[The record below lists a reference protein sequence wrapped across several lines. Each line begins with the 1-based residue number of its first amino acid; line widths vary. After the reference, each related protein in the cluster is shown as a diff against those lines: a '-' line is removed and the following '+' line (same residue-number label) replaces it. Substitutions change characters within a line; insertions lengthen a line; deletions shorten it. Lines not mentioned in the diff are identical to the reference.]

1 MMRQPIHTVYG
12 GAHLFH
18 RDLIAKLGRLALEA
32 FINHRELLGLPASV
46 ERRVIEK
53 LKQDPVE
60 DYRIDFED
68 GYGYRSDEEED
79 QHATAAAI
87 EVGRAVAFST
97 LPKLCGIRVKS
108 FAHSRQR
115 ALRTLRVFFD
125 SAGTLPE
132 SFCVTLP
139 KVTDPEQVTSLCHAL
154 EELGVSTP
162 VELMIEAPEALRNL
176 RVLIAAAGERCRGA
190 HFGPYDFTASC
201 GVMGAAQGLRHPL
214 CTHARNQMLIELA
227 GSGIWLSDGPTST
240 LPTGSRDEIGRA
252 WRVQWDDI
260 QHSLATGYYQGWD
273 LHPAQL
279 PVRYAAVY
287 SYFLENLPQA
297 SSRMK
302 NFLNQSAQATR
313 VGSAFDDA
321 ATAQG
326 LRNFFLRAIG
336 CGAITND
343 ELQAAC
349 GVTSEELSQL
359 RF

>member
-1 MMRQPIHTVYG
+1 MIRQPIHTVYG

-18 RDLIAKLGRLALEA
+18 RDLAAKLGRIALET
-32 FINHRELLGLPASV
+32 FINNRELLGLPASI

-53 LKQDPVE
+53 LKQSPVE

-68 GYGYRSDEEED
+68 GYGYRSEEEED
-79 QHATAAAI
+79 QHAAAAAA
-87 EVGRAVAFST
+87 EVRSAIAANT
-97 LPKLCGIRVKS
+97 LPQLCGIRIKS
-108 FAHSRQR
+108 FAHSRHR
-115 ALRTLRVFFD
+115 ALRTLRVFFET
-125 SAGTLPE
+125 AGTLPAT
-132 SFCVTLP
+132 FCVTLP
-139 KVTDPEQVTSLCHAL
+139 KVTEPEQVSSLCHAL
-154 EELGVSTP
+154 EELGVAAP
-162 VELMIEAPEALRNL
+162 VELMIETPEALRNL
-176 RVLIAAAGERCRGA
+176 RALIAAAAERCRGA

-201 GVMGAAQGLRHPL
+201 GVLGAAQGLRHPL

-227 GSGIWLSDGPTST
+227 GTGVWLSDGPTSI
-240 LPTGSRDEIGRA
+240 LPTGSREDIGRA
-252 WRVQWDDI
+252 WRTQWDDI

-287 SYFLENLPQA
+287 SYYLDNLSHA
-297 SSRMK
+297 SARMK

-326 LRNFFLRAIG
+326 LRNFFIRAIG
-336 CGAITND
+336 CGAITDD
-343 ELQAAC
+343 ELRSAC
-349 GVTSEELSQL
+349 GVTLLELSQL